1 MKFFLSLLL
10 FMFST
15 QVFAT
20 SFIGTIKSV
29 KGSVK
34 VKHHNSIS
42 KNRVKSGMGIL
53 AGDLLTSSKNA
64 SVEIKLTDNSLVL
77 LDELSTLHF
86 SSLYEATQTSGKV
99 LYKITSRDAK
109 NSLKIKTPFAVIGI
123 KGTTFIVNSTQTQS
137 VMLKKGLIGIRS
149 INEKFELYRQRMDNE
164 FNSFKAKGDVAMQQQ
179 LNDFEKFKKMQQKEL
194 YEAPISTKEFDLSA
208 GNSVSFDGKK
218 VKEQA
223 FTSEAKK
230 EFSHFD
236 SLLQDM
242 R

>member
-194 YEAPISTKEFDLSA
+194 YKAPISTKEFDLSA

-236 SLLQDM
+236 SLLENM

>member
-1 MKFFLSLLL
+1 MKLLFSLLL
-10 FMFST
+10 FIFST
-15 QVFAT
+15 QLFAT

-34 VKHHNSIS
+34 VKHDNSIS
-42 KNRVKSGMGIL
+42 KNRVKSGMSVQ

-86 SSLYEATQTSGKV
+86 SSLYAATQSSGKV

-109 NSLKIKTPFAVIGI
+109 NSLKIETPFAVIGI
-123 KGTTFIVNSTQTQS
+123 KGTTFIVNTTQTQS
-137 VMLKKGLIGIRS
+137 VLLKKGLIGITS
-149 INEKFELYRQRMDNE
+149 INEKFELYKKRLDNE

-179 LNDFEKFKKMQQKEL
+179 LNDFEKFKKMQENAL

-223 FTSEAKK
+223 FASEEKK

-236 SLLQDM
+236 SLLKDM